1 MNTVMVVVCVPG
13 VECKDN
19 TTVMGAEDGTVVLL
33 SVAGSTQGESNICI
47 FQLSTAAQSYHY
59 A

>member
-19 TTVMGAEDGTVVLL
+19 TMVMGAEDGTTVLL
-33 SVAGSTQGESNICI
+33 SIAGSTQGESNICI
-47 FQLSTAAQSYHY
+47 F
-59 A
+59 